1 MNFGAGNVTVLQNQ
15 WCIYATSF
23 RVRET
28 DQACGPGTYALTLLS
43 LAVSR
48 VSSPTATLNIGV
60 FSADAATGVPG
71 SPVSQ
76 QMFVSDPVPPTLGYM
91 VIPHSSLLTFDTG
104 SFLFFGASYSL
115 LISSAVALNLHSA
128 TSGTVNNIPISGAA
142 DVYASYFSA
151 NAPGYQSCPTAVR
164 GS

>member
-60 FSADAATGVPG
+60 FSADAATAPTGVPG
-71 SPVSQ
+71 SPVAQ
-76 QMFVSDPVPPTLGYM
+76 QTFFSEPVPPTVGYM
-91 VIPHSSLLTFDTG
+91 VIPLSSLLTLAAFCFWGPGITTTKE
-104 SFLFFGASYSL
+104 
-115 LISSAVALNLHSA
+115 ISK
-128 TSGTVNNIPISGAA
+128 
-142 DVYASYFSA
+142 
-151 NAPGYQSCPTAVR
+151 R
-164 GS
+164 